1 LLQTRIIPCLLLKD
15 ESLVKTVNF
24 KKPAYIGDPVNTA
37 RIFNE
42 LEVDELVL
50 LDISATNNNRKPDF
64 KILAELANE
73 CFMPLA
79 YGGGINNFEDAKKIF
94 KIGIEKIIINSVT
107 FTNPSLITQ
116 LSEHFGNQAIVVSI
130 DVKKNMFGKYQVY
143 SNSGT
148 KKQKVD
154 PVAWAQKLE
163 QLGTGEILLT
173 AIHQEGTWNGFDI
186 DLLEKVSNAVNIPVI
201 ANGGAA
207 SINNIVK
214 AVKQGCASAVCLGS
228 MVVYQNKGMGVLVNF
243 PNKTD
248 LDNALN
254 NNIKN
259 I

>member
-1 LLQTRIIPCLLLKD
+1 MLQTRIIPCLLLKD
-15 ESLVKTVNF
+15 DSLVKTVNF
-24 KKPAYIGDPVNTA
+24 KNPVYIGDPVNTA

-42 LEVDELVL
+42 LEVDELVF
-50 LDISATNNNRKPDF
+50 LDIAATNNNRNPDF
-64 KILAELANE
+64 KILSELANE

-79 YGGGINNFEDAKKIF
+79 YGGGINTFEDAKKIF
-94 KIGIEKIIINSVT
+94 KIGIEKIIINSAA
-107 FTNPSLITQ
+107 FTNPTIITE
-116 LSEHFGNQAIVVSI
+116 LAAHFGNQAIVASI
-130 DVKKNMFGKYQVY
+130 DVKRNMFGNYNVF
-143 SNSGT
+143 SNSGK
-148 KKQKVD
+148 KKQKLN

-163 QLGTGEILLT
+163 QLGAGEILLT

-207 SINNIVK
+207 SINDIGK
-214 AVKQGCASAVCLGS
+214 AVKQGCASAVSLGS

-254 NNIKN
+254 YNIKN

>member
-1 LLQTRIIPCLLLKD
+1 MLQTRIIPCLLLKD
-15 ESLVKTVNF
+15 DSLVKTVNF
-24 KKPAYIGDPVNTA
+24 KNPVYIGDPVNTA

-50 LDISATNNNRKPDF
+50 LDIAATNNNRNPDF
-64 KILAELANE
+64 KILSELANE

-79 YGGGINNFEDAKKIF
+79 YGGGINTFEDAKKIF
-94 KIGIEKIIINSVT
+94 KIGIEKIIINSAA
-107 FTNPSLITQ
+107 FTNPAIITE
-116 LSEHFGNQAIVVSI
+116 LAEHFGNQAIVASI
-130 DVKKNMFGKYQVY
+130 DVKRNIFGNYNVF
-143 SNSGT
+143 SNSGK
-148 KKQKVD
+148 KKQKLN

-163 QLGTGEILLT
+163 QLGAGEILLT

-186 DLLEKVSNAVNIPVI
+186 DLLEKISNAVNIPVI

-207 SINNIVK
+207 SINDIRK
-214 AVKQGCASAVCLGS
+214 AVKQGCASAVSLGS

>member
-1 LLQTRIIPCLLLKD
+1 MLQTRVIPCLLLKD
-15 ESLVKTVNF
+15 DSLVKTVNF

-94 KIGIEKIIINSVT
+94 QIGIEKVVINSIA
-107 FTNPSLITQ
+107 FSKPAFITE
-116 LSEHFGNQAIVVSI
+116 LAEHFGNQAIVASI
-130 DVKKNMFGKYQVY
+130 DVKKNMFGKFQVY

-154 PVAWAQKLE
+154 PVAWAQELE
-163 QLGTGEILLT
+163 QLGAGEILLT
-173 AIHQEGTWNGFDI
+173 AIHQEGTWMGFDI
-186 DLLEKVSNAVNIPVI
+186 NIIEKISNAVNIPVI
-201 ANGGAA
+201 ANGGAS
-207 SINNIVK
+207 SIEDIGK
-214 AVKQGCASAVCLGS
+214 AVKQGNASAVSLGS

-243 PNKTD
+243 PDTKK
-248 LDNALN
+248 LKRVLE
-254 NNIKN
+254 
-259 I
+259 

>member
-1 LLQTRIIPCLLLKD
+1 MLQTRIIPCLLLKD
-15 ESLVKTVNF
+15 DSLVKTVNF
-24 KKPAYIGDPVNTA
+24 KKPGYIGDPVNTA

-50 LDISATNNNRKPDF
+50 LDISATNNNRKPNF

-107 FTNPSLITQ
+107 FTNPSLIKQ
-116 LSEHFGNQAIVVSI
+116 LAEHFGNQAIVVSI
-130 DVKKNMFGKYQVY
+130 DIKKNMFGNYQVY

-154 PVAWAQKLE
+154 PIAWAQELE
-163 QLGTGEILLT
+163 QLGAGEILLT
-173 AIHQEGTWNGFDI
+173 AIHQDGTWKGFDI
-186 DLLEKVSNAVNIPVI
+186 NIIEKISNAVNIPVI
-201 ANGGAA
+201 ANGGAS
-207 SINNIVK
+207 SIEDIGK
-214 AVKQGCASAVCLGS
+214 AVKVGGASAVSLGS

-243 PNKTD
+243 PNTEQ
-248 LDNALN
+248 
-254 NNIKN
+254 IKN
-259 I
+259 ILI

>member
-1 LLQTRIIPCLLLKD
+1 MLQTRVIPCLLLKD
-15 ESLVKTVNF
+15 DSLVKTVNF

-64 KILAELANE
+64 KILEELANE

-94 KIGIEKIIINSVT
+94 QIGIEKIIVNSVAY
-107 FTNPSLITQ
+107 TNPAFITQ
-116 LSEHFGNQAIVVSI
+116 LAEHFGNQAVVASI
-130 DVKKNMFGKYQVY
+130 DVKKNMFGKYQVF
-143 SNSGT
+143 SNSGK

-154 PVAWAQKLE
+154 VVDWAKKLE
-163 QLGTGEILLT
+163 QLGAGEILLT
-173 AIHQEGTWNGFDI
+173 AIHQEGTWKGFDI
-186 DLLEKVSNAVNIPVI
+186 ELIESVTNAVDIPVI

-207 SINNIVK
+207 NINDIVEV
-214 AVKQGCASAVCLGS
+214 VKKGNASAVSLGS

-243 PNKTD
+243 PNK
-248 LDNALN
+248 DNLKTKL
-254 NNIKN
+254 I
-259 I
+259 

>member
-1 LLQTRIIPCLLLKD
+1 MLQTRVIPCLLLKGD
-15 ESLVKTVNF
+15 TLVKTVNF

-42 LEVDELVL
+42 LEVDELAL
-50 LDISATNNNRKPDF
+50 LDISATNNNNKPDF

-94 KIGIEKIIINSVT
+94 KIGIEKIIVNSVA
-107 FTNPSLITQ
+107 FTNPNLITQ
-116 LSEHFGNQAIVVSI
+116 LAEHFGNQAIVASI

-154 PVAWAQKLE
+154 PVAWAQELE
-163 QLGTGEILLT
+163 QLGAGEILLT
-173 AIHQEGTWNGFDI
+173 AIHQEGTWKGFDI
-186 DLLEKVSNAVNIPVI
+186 ELTKKIANAVNIPVI
-201 ANGGAA
+201 ANGGAS
-207 SINNIVK
+207 SINDIENIVK
-214 AVKQGCASAVCLGS
+214 EGDASAVSLGS

-243 PNKTD
+243 PNQTNLRK
-248 LDNALN
+248 AL
-254 NNIKN
+254 K
-259 I
+259 